1 VLASCAIVFV
11 PVFFAGIVFATTF
24 RDSRQPDID
33 IGSNIAGAMAGGLSE
48 PLSLMM
54 DRQPAPR
61 GADPVRLFRGCWG
74 AREGAAPA
82 LPG

>member
-1 VLASCAIVFV
+1 VFV
-11 PVFFAGIVFATTF
+11 PVFFAGIGFATTF

-48 PLSLMM
+48 PMSLMIGFGNLLLV
-54 DRQPAPR
+54 A
-61 GADPVRLFRGCWG
+61 LILYGCSWLLGGKG
-74 AREGAAPA
+74 ARRTA